1 MRASSYLAAPLVLL
15 LAGCAGSSTSAETAE
30 SAAPVQPGSTA
41 TEGTDST
48 GSTGSTDSA
57 GSTDS
62 TDTPPPP
69 DGEDA
74 ASALSG
80 FACSPAVGASQRWTA
95 AGTLTNDGDEAAA
108 YRTTVVVVDSTGSPG
123 IASQRLVD
131 LGPGE
136 SADVD
141 LGRVRGPLDGTCQV
155 QVLRVG

>member
-1 MRASSYLAAPLVLL
+1 MRASSYLAATLVLL

-41 TEGTDST
+41 TEGTD
-48 GSTGSTDSA
+48 
-57 GSTDS
+57 STDS

>member
-15 LAGCAGSSTSAETAE
+15 LAGCAGSSQSAETAD

-48 GSTGSTDSA
+48 G
-57 GSTDS
+57 S

-108 YRTTVVVVDSTGSPG
+108 YRTTVVVVDSTGTPG

>member
-15 LAGCAGSSTSAETAE
+15 LAGCAGSSQSAETAD

-41 TEGTDST
+41 TEGTDAPGST
-48 GSTGSTDSA
+48 GSTG
-57 GSTDS
+57 S